1 MIQASCYEF
10 FNDKNNAVQLL
21 GVLNDKEAFLASQVA
36 LFLGKKSYVLPDL
49 RARIGDDLLS
59 FNEEMHELLR
69 TLHAFYDD
77 HSTKKILIAPLRTL
91 LTPLPNSELF
101 ATITI
106 EFGMRLVQHAFKEQ
120 MFYWGYH
127 SSDVVQAPGEISVR
141 GDIIDIYAPN
151 TSHAIRISLFDDEVE
166 SIRYFDVQTQ
176 KSIQEE
182 LEHIELFPAL
192 FALNQTQYE
201 SIEKEV
207 LRLKS
212 DSFNKDIH
220 SLGLWAL
227 GNSAKNYL
235 DVFKTYLSIE
245 ASLEIQELDFLETDE
260 TQKLSSLPI
269 LPEAKVYKEIQTSN
283 IKSFLSVHQHKK
295 VKILAKNEVLLK
307 IAELDNQTYTYV
319 QSDLILNL
327 MSSDEIIYSL
337 NKPTAKTK
345 PRRVS
350 IILDEL
356 KNGDYVVHEN
366 YGIGIFKG
374 LLNTTVL
381 GATKDFVVIEY
392 LGDDRLLLP
401 VENLHVIER
410 YIGESGGMV
419 SVDRLGKGSFQKLK
433 AKTKERL
440 LEIASEIIAIAA
452 KREMV
457 DALKIK
463 IPFDVIEAF
472 ENDAGFTYTEDQKKV
487 VQEIIHDFSSGK
499 MMDRLLS
506 GDVGFGKTEV
516 AMNAIFAT
524 VYSGF
529 QAILI
534 APTTLLCSQHYKSL
548 KERFAKYAIRV
559 EQLDRFTPAKQKVNI
574 LNDLQSGALK
584 VCVGTHALFDVA
596 LHNPAL
602 VVLDEE
608 HKFGV
613 KQKEKLKNLRENV
626 HILSMSATP
635 IPRSLNMAL
644 SSIKQYS
651 QLLTPPNDR
660 EDIRTFVKEYDEK
673 VIKEAILRETRRGGQ
688 VFFVHNRIAT
698 IEAKKKELLSM
709 MPHLRILTLHS
720 EISATIT
727 EKEMLQFEEK
737 AYDVLLST
745 SIIESGIHIPN
756 VNTIIIDAADYF
768 GMADLHQL
776 RGRVGRS
783 RRQGYCYFLVKDK
796 EELSEAAKKRLIAL
810 EANSFLGS
818 GSILAYHDLEIRGGG
833 NLVGEAQSGHIKNIG
848 YSLYLK
854 MLEDAINALL
864 GKTPIASK
872 EVDIKL
878 SISAFISDAY
888 IPEDRIRLELYR
900 RLSKSESVQ
909 DILEIEAEMVDRF
922 GKIDIPTKQF
932 LELIEMKI
940 LATHKGIVLISNYGQ
955 NITIKYENEKKITL
969 VSRSK
974 DDDDLIATVLAH
986 LRDKR

>member
-1 MIQASCYEF
+1 M
-10 FNDKNNAVQLL
+10 
-21 GVLNDKEAFLASQVA
+21 
-36 LFLGKKSYVLPDL
+36 PDL
-49 RARIGDDLLS
+49 RARVGDDLLS
-59 FNEEMHELLR
+59 FQEEMQTLLR
-69 TLHAFYDD
+69 VLHAFYSDA
-77 HSTKKILIAPLRTL
+77 STKKILIVPLRTL
-91 LTPLPNSELF
+91 LTPLPKKELF
-101 ATITI
+101 QRQTI
-106 EFGMRLVQHAFKEQ
+106 EFGMRLAHEAFKEQ

-127 SSDVVQAPGEISVR
+127 HSDVVQAVGEVSFR
-141 GDIIDIYAPN
+141 GDIIDIYPPNAP
-151 TSHAIRISLFDDEVE
+151 HAVRISLFDDEIE

-182 LEHIELFPAL
+182 LESIEIFPAL
-192 FALNQTQYE
+192 FALNASLYTA
-201 SIEKEV
+201 IEREV
-207 LRLKS
+207 LNLKS
-212 DSFNKDIH
+212 DSFTKDVH
-220 SLGLWAL
+220 SLGLWVL
-227 GNSAKNYL
+227 GGHAEHYL
-235 DVFKTYLSIE
+235 DTFRTYLSTD
-245 ASLEIQELDFLETDE
+245 ASLEIEELDFLEEDE
-260 TQKLSSLPI
+260 KQKLLSLPL
-269 LPEAKVYKEIQTSN
+269 LPEAKQYQSIQTSN

-295 VKILAKNEVLLK
+295 IKILAKNEVLLK
-307 IAELDNQTYTYV
+307 IAELEDTRYSYV
-319 QSDLILNL
+319 QSDLILHL
-327 MSSDEIIYSL
+327 MSSEEILYSL
-337 NKPTAKTK
+337 NKPVAKTK
-345 PRRVS
+345 PKRIN

-410 YIGESGGMV
+410 YIGESGGLI
-419 SVDRLGKGSFQKLK
+419 SVDKLGKGSFQKLK

-440 LEIASEIIAIAA
+440 LEIATEIIAIAA

-457 DALKIK
+457 DALVMKVPHDIQS
-463 IPFDVIEAF
+463 AF

-487 VQEIIHDFSSGK
+487 IQEIFQDFSSGK

-516 AMNAIFAT
+516 AMNAMFAT
-524 VYSGF
+524 VYNGF
-529 QAILI
+529 QTILI
-534 APTTLLCSQHYKSL
+534 APTTLLCSQHYKNL
-548 KERFAKYAIRV
+548 KERFAKYNIRV
-559 EQLDRFTPAKQKVNI
+559 EQLDRFTPAKEKSTI
-574 LNDLQSGALK
+574 LRDLQSGVLK
-584 VCVGTHALFDVA
+584 VCVGTHALFDVD

-651 QLLTPPNDR
+651 QLLTPPSDR
-660 EDIRTFVKEYDEK
+660 EDVRTFVKEYDEK

-698 IEAKKKELLSM
+698 IDAKKKELQTM

-720 EISATIT
+720 EISAAVT
-727 EKEMLQFEEK
+727 EKEMLQFEAK

-756 VNTIIIDAADYF
+756 VNTIMIDAADYF

-810 EANSFLGS
+810 ESNSFLGS

-864 GKTPIASK
+864 GKTPVASK

-900 RLSKSESVQ
+900 RLSKCESVAQ
-909 DILEIEAEMVDRF
+909 LLEIEAEMVDRF
-922 GKIDIPTKQF
+922 GKIDTPTKQF
-932 LELIEMKI
+932 LQLIEMKI
-940 LATHKGIVLISNYGQ
+940 LASFKGISLISNYGQ
-955 NITIKYENEKKITL
+955 NITIKYEDEKKCML

-974 DDDDLIATVLAH
+974 DDDDLIATVLTH
-986 LRDKR
+986 LRDKK